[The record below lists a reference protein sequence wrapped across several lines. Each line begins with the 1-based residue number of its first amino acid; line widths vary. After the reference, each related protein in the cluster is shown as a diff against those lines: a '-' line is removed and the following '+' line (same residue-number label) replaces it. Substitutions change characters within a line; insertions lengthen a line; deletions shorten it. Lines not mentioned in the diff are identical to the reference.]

1 MHSELIAD
9 RFSKPP
15 GPGPMWSATETC
27 PAAGELES
35 DPARIGLNSG
45 RPVPVYRDIDANGG
59 EESVIAS
66 ASTSG
71 WHQSRYP
78 ATGPLRRLGVHIGWP
93 RGEESTASRPF
104 D

>member
-15 GPGPMWSATETC
+15 GPGPMCSATETC

-45 RPVPVYRDIDANGG
+45 RPVPVFRDIDANGG
-59 EESVIAS
+59 EESVRFSRHQRMAPKPLPRYRPAAALECTHRVAS
-66 ASTSG
+66 
-71 WHQSRYP
+71 W
-78 ATGPLRRLGVHIGWP
+78 
-93 RGEESTASRPF
+93 
-104 D
+104 